1 MFSIKKYSM
10 ITGKAGIKTKLTVLN
25 VPTWALAQVDTWA
38 SKFLKNSKIGEQ
50 YMLQFSELL
59 TSPKI

>member
-1 MFSIKKYSM
+1 M

-59 TSPKI
+59 ASPKI